1 MKGASLFAEDTL
13 LRVHIVRTIWG
24 MTTPMK
30 SERIHLRVDD
40 RQKALLEAASTVSG
54 DTISAFVLGAATEA
68 AANILADRRVF
79 TLDEQEWA
87 AFDSALERPARDIP
101 GLRELLAGPTVLD
114 ENNSQRHEDDT

>member
-1 MKGASLFAEDTL
+1 
-13 LRVHIVRTIWG
+13 
-24 MTTPMK
+24 MK

>member
-1 MKGASLFAEDTL
+1 
-13 LRVHIVRTIWG
+13 
-24 MTTPMK
+24 MK

-54 DTISAFVLGAATEA
+54 DTVSAFVLGAATEA
-68 AANILADRRVF
+68 AANVLADRRVF

-87 AFDSALERPARDIP
+87 AFDSALERPSRDIP

-114 ENNSQRHEDDT
+114 ENSSQRHEDDT